1 FYSFFE
7 RTSPIRQFC
16 ISLVLLSL
24 LAACSLPG
32 ATEMKKGCQ
41 PSKIQKSDNGFTEV
55 QADMKSDGE
64 IWALLFFE
72 TAHVNEDEKIVWRI
86 TGDVDEFQAQAQNE
100 EGTIIQ
106 PTWLE
111 YHGGSN
117 WQRPGQEWGT
127 GFTFPTA
134 GCWRIT
140 VTRGKTTGTISL
152 DVLSL
157 YP

>member
-1 FYSFFE
+1 MH
-7 RTSPIRQFC
+7 RFC
-16 ISLVLLSL
+16 LSLLLLSL

-32 ATEMKKGCQ
+32 ATGTKKGCH
-41 PSKIQKSDNGFTEV
+41 PSKTQKSDNGFIEV
-55 QADMKSDGE
+55 QGDMNSDGE

-72 TAHVNEDEKIVWRI
+72 TARVNENEKIVWRI
-86 TGDVDEFQAQAQNE
+86 TGAVDEFQAQAQNE
-100 EGTIIQ
+100 EGAIIQ
-106 PTWLE
+106 PDWLE

-134 GCWRIT
+134 GCWTIN
-140 VTRGKTTGTISL
+140 VTRGQTTGTISL
-152 DVLSL
+152 DVSNS